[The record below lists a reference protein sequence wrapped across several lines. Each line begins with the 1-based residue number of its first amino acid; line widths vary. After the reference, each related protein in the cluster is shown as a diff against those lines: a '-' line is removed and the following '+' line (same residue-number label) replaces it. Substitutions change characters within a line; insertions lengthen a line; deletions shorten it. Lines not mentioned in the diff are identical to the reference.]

1 MLSLTSVLGFVA
13 PVMTLVRQNMLTTI
27 VIVLGLIGY
36 GYSHYNGYKSA
47 TEKFENQ
54 QAKVKMKIIER
65 NSELEKSDILQAE
78 KEKQIVIKSYDTLQ
92 ERLKAI
98 DLIPNDGCL
107 DKFLF
112 DGLRTETSGR

>member
-1 MLSLTSVLGFVA
+1 MISALVGAGLRYPLITGLLLFSFVG
-13 PVMTLVRQNMLTTI
+13 MTWTYFE
-27 VIVLGLIGY
+27 GHGA
-36 GYSHYNGYKSA
+36 A